1 VSADHAEHADTIPVR
16 VVAIEEVTPQIR
28 RFTLEPIAGGELPAF
43 SGGSHIIVVMRG
55 GQRVHRNPYSLMSSP
70 HDLGS
75 YQISVLRCDPSRG
88 GSAFM
93 HEQVRV
99 GSEIE
104 IAHPVNLFSL
114 AKLARKHLLL
124 AGGIGIT
131 PFMAQLHDLRAGN
144 VPYELHYA
152 TRSPTHGA
160 YCELLSSAAPG
171 CVSLYHDCNKHFI
184 DIEGLLGQQPLGT
197 HVYVCG
203 PAGMI
208 TRVLDTA
215 HALGWPDSHVHY
227 EKFAAPPTGDAFDA
241 TLLRSG
247 IEVHVQPDQ
256 SLLEAIEAAGVDAP
270 YLCRGGV
277 CGFCRTEVVQVDGEL
292 IHNDH
297 FLSDQEK
304 ASGKVI
310 MPCVS
315 RARCT
320 KLVLNL

>member
-1 VSADHAEHADTIPVR
+1 VSGSHADTIRVR
-16 VVAIEEVTPQIR
+16 VVAVEQVTPQIKH
-28 RFTLEPIAGGELPAF
+28 FTLAPVAGGELPAF

-55 GQRVHRNPYSLMSSP
+55 AQRDFRNPYSLMSSP
-70 HDLGS
+70 NELSS
-75 YQISVLRCDPSRG
+75 YQISVLRVDPSRG

-99 GSEIE
+99 GTELE
-104 IAHPVNLFSL
+104 IAHPVNLFAL

-131 PFMAQLHDLRAGN
+131 PFMAQLHDLRATN
-144 VPYELHYA
+144 VPYEMHYA
-152 TRSPTHGA
+152 TRSPEHGA
-160 YCELLSSAAPG
+160 YCELLKGAEPQR
-171 CVSLYHDCNKHFI
+171 VNLYHDCNRHFI
-184 DIEGLLGQQPLGT
+184 DIEGLLARQPLGT

-215 HALGWPDSHVHY
+215 RALGWPESHVHY
-227 EKFAAPPTGDAFDA
+227 EKFAAPPTGEAFDA
-241 TLLRSG
+241 YLQQSG

-277 CGFCRTEVVQVDGEL
+277 CGFCRTEVVAVDGEL
-292 IHNDH
+292 VHNDH
-297 FLSDQEK
+297 FLSADEK

-315 RARCT
+315 RARCR

>member
-1 VSADHAEHADTIPVR
+1 VSDSPADTIAVR
-16 VVAIEEVTPQIR
+16 VLAVEQVTPQIKH
-28 RFTLEPIAGGELPAF
+28 FTLAPIAGGELPAF

-55 GQRVHRNPYSLMSSP
+55 AQRVYRNPYSLMSSP
-70 HDLGS
+70 NELDN
-75 YQISVLRCDPSRG
+75 YQISVLRVESSRG

-99 GSEIE
+99 GSELE
-104 IAHPVNLFSL
+104 IAHPVNLFGL

-131 PFMAQLHDLRAGN
+131 PFMAQLHDLRLSD

-152 TRSPTHGA
+152 TRSREHGA
-160 YCELLSSAAPG
+160 YCELISRAEPQR
-171 CVSLYHDCNKHFI
+171 CRLYHDNERAFI
-184 DIEGLLGQQPLGT
+184 DIEGVLSRQPLGT

-203 PAGMI
+203 PPGMI
-208 TRVLDTA
+208 ARVLDTA
-215 HALGWPDSHVHY
+215 RALGWPDSHVHY
-227 EKFAAPPTGDAFDA
+227 EKFSAPPTGEAFDA
-241 TLLRSG
+241 WLEKSAVA
-247 IEVHVQPDQ
+247 VHVLPDQ

-277 CGFCRTEVVQVDGEL
+277 CGFCRTEVVALVGEL
-292 IHNDH
+292 VHNDH
-297 FLSDQEK
+297 FLSPEEK
-304 ASGKVI
+304 ASGKLI

-315 RARCT
+315 RARCK

>member
-1 VSADHAEHADTIPVR
+1 MSHADTIPVR
-16 VVAIEEVTPQIR
+16 VVAVEQVTPQIK
-28 RFTLEPIAGGELPAF
+28 RFTLAPIAGGQLPAF

-55 GQRVHRNPYSLMSSP
+55 AQRVFRNPYSLMSSP
-70 HDLGS
+70 NELDS
-75 YQISVLRCDPSRG
+75 YQVSVLRVEASRG
-88 GSAFM
+88 GSQFM

-99 GSEIE
+99 GSELE
-104 IAHPVNLFSL
+104 IAHPVNLFAL
-114 AKLARKHLLL
+114 EKLARKHLLL

-131 PFMAQLHDLRAGN
+131 PFMAQLHDLRLTD

-152 TRSPTHGA
+152 TRSPEHGA
-160 YCELLSSAAPG
+160 YCELISQAEPRRSR
-171 CVSLYHDCNKHFI
+171 LYHDSAGKFM
-184 DIEGLLGQQPLGT
+184 DIEGLLSQQLLGT

-215 HALGWPDSHVHY
+215 RALGWPDSHVHY
-227 EKFAAPPTGDAFDA
+227 EKFSAPPTGDAFDVYLA
-241 TLLRSG
+241 KSAVA
-247 IEVHVQPDQ
+247 VHVLPDQ

-277 CGFCRTEVVQVDGEL
+277 CGFCRAEVVAVDGEL
-292 IHNDH
+292 VHNDH
-297 FLSDQEK
+297 FLSAEEK
-304 ASGKVI
+304 ASGKFI

-315 RARCT
+315 RARCS

>member
-1 VSADHAEHADTIPVR
+1 VSHAHADTIAVR
-16 VVAIEEVTPQIR
+16 VLAVERVTPQIK
-28 RFTLEPIAGGELPAF
+28 RFTLAPIAGGELPAF
-43 SGGSHIIVVMRG
+43 SGGSHIIVVMHG
-55 GQRVHRNPYSLMSSP
+55 AQRVYRNPYSLMSSP
-70 HDLGS
+70 SELGS
-75 YQISVLRCDPSRG
+75 YQISVLRVDPSRG

-99 GSEIE
+99 GSELE
-104 IAHPVNLFSL
+104 IAHPVNLFGL

-131 PFMAQLHDLRAGN
+131 PFMAQLHDLRQSD

-152 TRSPTHGA
+152 TRSPEHGA
-160 YCELLSSAAPG
+160 YCELISRAEPQR
-171 CVSLYHDCNKHFI
+171 CRLYHDSEQRLI
-184 DIEGLLGQQPLGT
+184 DIEGLLSRQPLGT

-203 PAGMI
+203 PSGMI
-208 TRVLDTA
+208 ARVLDSA
-215 HALGWPDSHVHY
+215 RSLGWPDSHVHY
-227 EKFAAPPTGDAFDA
+227 EKFSAPPAGEAFDA
-241 TLLRSG
+241 WLEKSRLA
-247 IEVHVQPDQ
+247 VHVLPDQ

-277 CGFCRTEVVQVDGEL
+277 CGFCRTEVIAVDGEL
-292 IHNDH
+292 VHNDH
-297 FLSDQEK
+297 FLSAEEK
-304 ASGKVI
+304 ASGKLI

>member
-1 VSADHAEHADTIPVR
+1 MSQSHADTIPVR
-16 VVAIEEVTPQIR
+16 VVAVEQVTPQIKH
-28 RFTLEPIAGGELPAF
+28 FTFAPIGGGELPAF

-55 GQRVHRNPYSLMSSP
+55 AQRVFRNPYSLMSSP
-70 HDLGS
+70 NELGN
-75 YQISVLRCDPSRG
+75 YQISVLRVDPSRG

-99 GSEIE
+99 GSELE
-104 IAHPVNLFSL
+104 IAHPVNLFAL

-131 PFMAQLHDLRAGN
+131 PFMAQLHDLRLTD
-144 VPYELHYA
+144 VPYEIHYA
-152 TRSPTHGA
+152 TRSPEHGA
-160 YCELLSSAAPG
+160 YCELIAQTEPQRAR
-171 CVSLYHDCNKHFI
+171 LYHDSAGKFI
-184 DIEGLLGQQPLGT
+184 DIEGLLSHQPLGT

-208 TRVLDTA
+208 TRVLERART
-215 HALGWPDSHVHY
+215 LGWPDSHVHY
-227 EKFAAPPTGDAFDA
+227 EKFSAPPTGEAFDA
-241 TLLRSG
+241 YLEKSG
-247 IEVHVQPDQ
+247 IALHVLPDQ

-277 CGFCRTEVVQVDGEL
+277 CGFCRTEVLAVDGEL

-297 FLSDQEK
+297 YLSDEEK
-304 ASGKVI
+304 TSGKAI

-315 RARCT
+315 RARCS
-320 KLVLNL
+320 KLVLSL

>member
-1 VSADHAEHADTIPVR
+1 VSSDHADTIPVR
-16 VVAIEEVTPQIR
+16 VVAVEQVTPQIR
-28 RFTLEPIAGGELPAF
+28 HFTFAPIAGGVLPAF

-55 GQRVHRNPYSLMSSP
+55 SERVHRNPYSLMSSP
-70 HDLGS
+70 NELDN
-75 YQISVLRCDPSRG
+75 YQISVLRVDPSRG

-99 GSEIE
+99 GTELE
-104 IAHPVNLFSL
+104 IAHPVNLFGL

-131 PFMAQLHDLRAGN
+131 PFMAQLHDLRLTD

-152 TRSPTHGA
+152 TRSPQHGA
-160 YCELLSSAAPG
+160 YCELLAGTERDRAR
-171 CVSLYHDCNKHFI
+171 LYHDSNRHFI
-184 DIEGLLGQQPLGT
+184 DIEGLLSNQPLGT

-215 HALGWPDSHVHY
+215 RALGWPDSHVHY

-241 TLLRSG
+241 YLQRSG
-247 IEVHVQPDQ
+247 INVHVPPDR

-277 CGFCRTEVVQVDGEL
+277 CGFCRTDVESCDGEL
-292 IHNDH
+292 VHNDH
-297 FLSDQEK
+297 FLSDAEK

-315 RARCT
+315 RARCS
-320 KLVLNL
+320 KLVLDL

>member
-1 VSADHAEHADTIPVR
+1 
-16 VVAIEEVTPQIR
+16 
-28 RFTLEPIAGGELPAF
+28 
-43 SGGSHIIVVMRG
+43 
-55 GQRVHRNPYSLMSSP
+55 
-70 HDLGS
+70 
-75 YQISVLRCDPSRG
+75 
-88 GSAFM
+88 
-93 HEQVRV
+93 
-99 GSEIE
+99 
-104 IAHPVNLFSL
+104 
-114 AKLARKHLLL
+114 
-124 AGGIGIT
+124 
-131 PFMAQLHDLRAGN
+131 MAQLHDLRAGN

-152 TRSPTHGA
+152 TRSPEYGA
-160 YCELLSSAAPG
+160 YCELLSGNEPTA
-171 CVSLYHDCNKHFI
+171 VNLYHDSNKHFI
-184 DIEGLLGQQPLGT
+184 DIEGLLGDQPLGT

-247 IEVHVQPDQ
+247 IDVHVQPDQ

-277 CGFCRTEVVQVDGEL
+277 CGFCRTEVVEVDGEL

-320 KLVLNL
+320 KLVLDL

>member
-1 VSADHAEHADTIPVR
+1 MSSTHADTIAVR
-16 VVAIEEVTPQIR
+16 VVAIEQVTPQIKH
-28 RFTLEPIAGGELPAF
+28 FTLAPIAGELPGF
-43 SGGSHIIVVMRG
+43 SGGSHVIVVMRG
-55 GQRVHRNPYSLMSSP
+55 ADRVFRNPYSLMSSP
-70 HDLGS
+70 NELDN
-75 YQISVLRCDPSRG
+75 YQISVLRVDPSRG

-93 HEQVRV
+93 HEQVQV
-99 GSEIE
+99 GTELE

-131 PFMAQLHDLRAGN
+131 PFMAQLHDLRLTD
-144 VPYELHYA
+144 VPFELHYA
-152 TRSPTHGA
+152 TRSPQYGA
-160 YCELLSSAAPG
+160 YCELLAGSEPQR
-171 CVSLYHDCNKHFI
+171 VRLYHDCNQHFI
-184 DIEGLLGQQPLGT
+184 DIEGLLSRQPLGT

-215 HALGWPDSHVHY
+215 RALGWPDSHVHY
-227 EKFAAPPTGDAFDA
+227 EKFAAPPTGEAFDA
-241 TLLRSG
+241 YLEKSG
-247 IEVHVQPDQ
+247 INVHVPPDR

-277 CGFCRTEVVQVDGEL
+277 CGFCRTDVVSCDGEL
-292 IHNDH
+292 VHNDH
-297 FLSDQEK
+297 FLSPQEQ

-315 RARCT
+315 RARCR

>member
-1 VSADHAEHADTIPVR
+1 
-16 VVAIEEVTPQIR
+16 
-28 RFTLEPIAGGELPAF
+28 
-43 SGGSHIIVVMRG
+43 
-55 GQRVHRNPYSLMSSP
+55 
-70 HDLGS
+70 
-75 YQISVLRCDPSRG
+75 
-88 GSAFM
+88 M

-99 GSEIE
+99 GTTLE
-104 IAHPVNLFSL
+104 IAHPVNLFAL

-131 PFMAQLHDLRAGN
+131 PFMAQLHDLRLSE

-152 TRSPTHGA
+152 TRSPQHGA
-160 YCELLSSAAPG
+160 YCELLASAEPRR
-171 CVSLYHDCNKHFI
+171 VRLYHDSNRHFI
-184 DIEGLLGQQPLGT
+184 DIEGLLSHQPLGT

-208 TRVLDTA
+208 ARVLDTA
-215 HALGWPDSHVHY
+215 RALGWPESHVHY
-227 EKFAAPPTGDAFDA
+227 EKFAAPPTGEAFDA
-241 TLLRSG
+241 YLEKSG
-247 IEVHVQPDQ
+247 INVHVMPDQ

-277 CGFCRTEVVQVDGEL
+277 CGFCRTDVVSVDGEL
-292 IHNDH
+292 VHNDH
-297 FLSDQEK
+297 YLSNDEK

-315 RARCT
+315 RARCR

>member
-1 VSADHAEHADTIPVR
+1 MSHDHADTIPVR
-16 VVAIEEVTPQIR
+16 VVAVEQVTAQIKH
-28 RFTLEPIAGGELPAF
+28 FTFAPIGGGELPAF

-55 GQRVHRNPYSLMSSP
+55 AQRVYRNPYSLMSSP
-70 HDLGS
+70 NELEN
-75 YQISVLRCDPSRG
+75 YQISVLRVDPSRG

-99 GSEIE
+99 GTELE
-104 IAHPVNLFSL
+104 IAHPVNLFAL

-131 PFMAQLHDLRAGN
+131 PFMAQLHDLRLTD

-152 TRSPTHGA
+152 TRSPQHGA
-160 YCELLSSAAPG
+160 YCQLLAATDPK
-171 CVSLYHDCNKHFI
+171 CVRLYHDCNNHFI
-184 DIEGLLGQQPLGT
+184 DIEGLLAHQPLGT

-208 TRVLDTA
+208 NRVLETA
-215 HALGWPDSHVHY
+215 RALGWPDSHVHY
-227 EKFAAPPTGDAFDA
+227 EKFAAPPTGEAFEVY
-241 TLLRSG
+241 LQGSG
-247 IEVHVQPDQ
+247 INVHVPPDQ

-277 CGFCRTEVVQVDGEL
+277 CGFCRTEVVSVDGEL
-292 IHNDH
+292 VHNDH
-297 FLSDQEK
+297 FLSKEEQ
-304 ASGKVI
+304 ASGKAI

-315 RARCT
+315 RARCR

>member
-1 VSADHAEHADTIPVR
+1 MSAGAADHADTIPVR
-16 VVAIEEVTPQIR
+16 VVAIDEVTPQIR
-28 RFTLEPIAGGELPAF
+28 RFTLEPVAGGELPAF

-55 GQRVHRNPYSLMSSP
+55 AQRVYRNPYSLMSSP
-70 HDLGS
+70 HDLGN
-75 YQISVLRCDPSRG
+75 YQISVLRVDPSRG

-99 GSEIE
+99 GSQIE

-160 YCELLSSAAPG
+160 YCELLSSAEPE
-171 CVSLYHDCNKHFI
+171 CVRLYHDSHKHFI

-203 PAGMI
+203 PSGMI
-208 TRVLDTA
+208 ARVLDTA

-247 IEVHVQPDQ
+247 IELRVQPDQ

-277 CGFCRTEVVQVDGEL
+277 CGFCRTEVVAVDGEL
-292 IHNDH
+292 VHNDH
-297 FLSDQEK
+297 FLSNEEK

-320 KLVLNL
+320 KLVLDL

>member
-1 VSADHAEHADTIPVR
+1 
-16 VVAIEEVTPQIR
+16 
-28 RFTLEPIAGGELPAF
+28 
-43 SGGSHIIVVMRG
+43 MRG
-55 GQRVHRNPYSLMSSP
+55 SQRVYRNPYSLMSSP
-70 HDLGS
+70 HDLDN
-75 YQISVLRCDPSRG
+75 YQISVLRVDPSRG

-104 IAHPVNLFSL
+104 IAHPVNLFAL

-160 YCELLSSAAPG
+160 YCELLSSAEPK
-171 CVSLYHDCNKHFI
+171 CVSLYHDSNKHFI
-184 DIEGLLGQQPLGT
+184 DIEGLLGRQPLGT

-241 TLLRSG
+241 TLLQSG
-247 IEVHVQPDQ
+247 LEVHVLPDQ

-277 CGFCRTEVVQVDGEL
+277 CGFCRTEVVSVDGEL
-292 IHNDH
+292 VHNDH
-297 FLSDQEK
+297 FLSNEEK
-304 ASGKVI
+304 ASGKLI

-315 RARCT
+315 RARCR

>member
-1 VSADHAEHADTIPVR
+1 MSHSHADTIPVR
-16 VVAIEEVTPQIR
+16 VVAVEQVTPQIKH
-28 RFTLEPIAGGELPAF
+28 FTFAPTGGGELPAF

-55 GQRVHRNPYSLMSSP
+55 AQRVFRNPYSLMSSP
-70 HDLGS
+70 NELDT
-75 YQISVLRCDPSRG
+75 YQISVLRVDPSRG

-99 GSEIE
+99 GSELE
-104 IAHPVNLFSL
+104 IAHPVNLFAL

-131 PFMAQLHDLRAGN
+131 PFMAQLHDLRLTD
-144 VPYELHYA
+144 VPYEIHYA
-152 TRSPTHGA
+152 TRSPEHGA
-160 YCELLSSAAPG
+160 YCELIAQAEPQRAR
-171 CVSLYHDCNKHFI
+171 LYHDSAAKFI
-184 DIEGLLGQQPLGT
+184 DIEGLLSHQPLGT

-208 TRVLDTA
+208 TRVLETA
-215 HALGWPDSHVHY
+215 RALGWPDSHVHY
-227 EKFAAPPTGDAFDA
+227 EKFSAPPTGAAFDA
-241 TLLRSG
+241 YLDKSG
-247 IEVHVQPDQ
+247 IALHVLPDQ

-277 CGFCRTEVVQVDGEL
+277 CGFCRTDVVAVDGEL

-297 FLSDQEK
+297 YLSDEEK
-304 ASGKVI
+304 ASGKAI

-315 RARCT
+315 RARCS
-320 KLVLNL
+320 KLVLSL

>member
-1 VSADHAEHADTIPVR
+1 MSSSHSDTIPVR
-16 VVAIEEVTPQIR
+16 VAAIESVTPQIK
-28 RFTLEPIAGGELPAF
+28 RFTLEPLRGELPAF

-55 GQRVHRNPYSLMSSP
+55 QDRVYRNPYSLMSSP
-70 HDLGS
+70 QELEN

-99 GSEIE
+99 GTELE
-104 IAHPVNLFSL
+104 IAHPVNLFAL
-114 AKLARKHLLL
+114 AKLARKQLLL

-131 PFMAQLHDLRAGN
+131 PFMAQLHDLRLTR

-152 TRSPTHGA
+152 TRSPQHGA
-160 YCELLSSAAPG
+160 YCESLARAEPER
-171 CVSLYHDCNKHFI
+171 VHLYHDCDRHFI
-184 DIEGLLGQQPLGT
+184 DIEGLLSRQPLGT

-208 TRVLDTA
+208 SRVLDTA
-215 HALGWPDSHVHY
+215 RALGWPESHVHY
-227 EKFAAPPTGDAFDA
+227 EKFAAPPTGEAFDVY
-241 TLLRSG
+241 LQKSG
-247 IEVHVQPDQ
+247 ISVHVPADR
-256 SLLEAIEAAGVDAP
+256 SLLEAIEEAGVDAP

-277 CGFCRTEVVQVDGEL
+277 CGFCRTDVVGLDGEIL
-292 IHNDH
+292 HNDH
-297 FLSDQEK
+297 FLSAEEK

-315 RARCT
+315 RARCR
-320 KLVLNL
+320 KLALNL

>member
-1 VSADHAEHADTIPVR
+1 MSSGHADTIPVR
-16 VVAIEEVTPQIR
+16 VVAVEQVTPQIKH
-28 RFTLEPIAGGELPAF
+28 FTLEPLAGGELPAF

-55 GQRVHRNPYSLMSSP
+55 AQRVYRNPYSLMSSP
-70 HDLGS
+70 NELGN
-75 YQISVLRCDPSRG
+75 YQISVLRVDPSRG

-104 IAHPVNLFSL
+104 IAHPVNLFAL

-131 PFMAQLHDLRAGN
+131 PFMAQLQDLRAAS

-152 TRSPTHGA
+152 TRSPAHGA
-160 YCELLSSAAPG
+160 YCELLARAEADR
-171 CVSLYHDCNKHFI
+171 VRLYHDSEQRFI
-184 DIEGLLGQQPLGT
+184 DIEGLLARQPLGT

-208 TRVLDTA
+208 ARVLDA
-215 HALGWPDSHVHY
+215 ARALGWPDSHVHY
-227 EKFAAPPTGDAFDA
+227 EKFAAPPTGEAFDA
-241 TLLRSG
+241 YLQQSG
-247 IEVHVQPDQ
+247 IEVHVPPDR

-277 CGFCRTEVVQVDGEL
+277 CGFCRTEVVSVEGEL
-292 IHNDH
+292 VHNDH
-297 FLSDQEK
+297 FLSRDEQ

-315 RARCT
+315 RARCR

>member
-1 VSADHAEHADTIPVR
+1 MSGGHADHADTIPVR

-55 GQRVHRNPYSLMSSP
+55 AQRVYRNPYSLMSSP
-70 HDLGS
+70 HDLGN
-75 YQISVLRCDPSRG
+75 YQISVLRVDPSRG

-152 TRSPTHGA
+152 TRSPEYGA
-160 YCELLSSAAPG
+160 YCELLSGNEPTA
-171 CVSLYHDCNKHFI
+171 VSLYHDCNKHFI
-184 DIEGLLGQQPLGT
+184 DIEGLLGDQPLGT

-215 HALGWPDSHVHY
+215 RALGWPDSHVHY

-241 TLLRSG
+241 TLLQSG
-247 IEVHVQPDQ
+247 IDVHVQPDQ

-277 CGFCRTEVVQVDGEL
+277 CGFCRTEVVEVDGEL

-297 FLSDQEK
+297 FLSDEEK

-320 KLVLNL
+320 KLVLDL

>member
-1 VSADHAEHADTIPVR
+1 MSSGHADTIPVR
-16 VVAIEEVTPQIR
+16 VSAIEQVTPQIKH
-28 RFTLEPIAGGELPAF
+28 FTFEPLSGELPGF

-55 GQRVHRNPYSLMSSP
+55 AQRVYRNPYSLMSSP
-70 HDLGS
+70 QELDN
-75 YQISVLRCDPSRG
+75 YQISVLRVDPSRG

-99 GSEIE
+99 GSELE
-104 IAHPVNLFSL
+104 IAHPVNLFAL

-131 PFMAQLHDLRAGN
+131 PFMAQLHDLRLSD
-144 VPYELHYA
+144 VPYEMHYA
-152 TRSPTHGA
+152 TRSPEHGA
-160 YCELLSSAAPG
+160 YCGLLAAAEPQRLR
-171 CVSLYHDCNKHFI
+171 LYHDCNNHFI
-184 DIEGLLGQQPLGT
+184 DIEGLLSRQPLGT

-215 HALGWPDSHVHY
+215 RALGWPDSHVHY
-227 EKFAAPPTGDAFDA
+227 EKFAAPPTGEAFDA
-241 TLLRSG
+241 YLEKSR
-247 IEVHVQPDQ
+247 INVHVPPDR

-277 CGFCRTEVVQVDGEL
+277 CGFCRTDVVSCDGEL
-292 IHNDH
+292 VHNDH
-297 FLSDQEK
+297 FLSNEEK

-315 RARCT
+315 RARCR